1 MKDDAER
8 RLDGFPSVDDRI
20 AMKDLPQH
28 LRIRY
33 QAFARGDKALQQNLG
48 IRFVRMRGPNDVH
61 RHIRVNEDQ
70 LRYPRS
76 ISSSMVLISA
86 VGNANPAACLTA
98 FNLVSESVAGSRRAC
113 PVRGAAGYTT
123 NMWIVRLA
131 LGRPYTFV
139 VMAVLIAVLGGIAIV
154 TMPVDIFPYID
165 IPIVS
170 VLYSYGGLSP
180 DDMEKRVLTPFERSL
195 TSNVNDIEHIE
206 SQAYNGYAVTRIYF
220 HPNVNVDMALA
231 QTSATMNT
239 SLRQMPPGMFPANI
253 LKFDA
258 ASVPILQLGL
268 SSGTLREQEIF
279 DLGNNFIRTP
289 LGTVQGASVS
299 YPFGGKSRSIIVD
312 LNPDELY
319 AKQLSPIDVSNAINL
334 QNLILPAGTAKLAG
348 TEYQVRVNSSPS
360 ILDELNNLPIRNVNG
375 AVVYVRDVA
384 QVRDGF
390 QVQQNIVRTNGK
402 RGVMIT
408 ITRNGKASTL
418 DIVDKVKAA
427 LPRILANVTPEL
439 KVVPLADQSV
449 FVRASIQSV
458 LREALLAATLTGLMI
473 LLFLG
478 SWRSTLI
485 VCISIPLSILTSL
498 SVLSLLGQTINVM
511 TLGGLA
517 LAVGILVDDA
527 TVEIENTHRNLA
539 MRKPILRAVLD
550 GASQIAV
557 PTFVATLAICIV
569 FVPVLLL
576 TGTSR
581 YLFTPL
587 AMAVVFAM
595 LASYLLSRTLVPTMM
610 AGLLGKELEHYIS
623 GGHAS
628 GGGILGAVHER
639 FNRFFE
645 RTRYYY
651 EGLLEFALRR
661 RAPVLA
667 GFLAFSLLS
676 LGLFHF
682 IGEDF
687 FPNVDSG
694 QMRLHARCPPGTR
707 LEETEARFADLE
719 REIRS
724 VIPPGEIEML
734 LDNIGIPNSWP
745 AIAQGDIPT
754 ISAADGEILISLNK
768 EKHGPTAVYEARLR
782 ERLNRKF
789 PGTDFFFQP
798 ANITSQ
804 IINFGLPAPIDLQ
817 VVGRNAE
824 ANYQVARR
832 LVERISHIPGAADVH
847 IHQVVA
853 QPEIRLNV
861 DRTRAALSGL
871 TQRDVTSSMLVSLS
885 GSGTYAPNFWLNPA
899 NGVNYG
905 IGVQTPQYRI
915 DSLDALLRTPV
926 SPGNLGVNL
935 TTPGSQAGAAATTPS
950 FTAAAPA
957 GATQAYGNPAAIAP
971 STQLLTNLVS
981 VQRGYTPVIVNHYN
995 VWPVFDVYA
1004 NVAGWDLGGVGREVR
1019 RIMSE
1024 EESKLPRGTTLN
1036 LRGQVETMQTSF
1048 VRLGLGLLFA
1058 VVLVYL
1064 LMTVNFQSCVDPFII
1079 LMALPG
1085 AVTGIVWMLFL
1096 TGTTFSVPSLMGSM
1110 MCIGVA
1116 TANSILMV
1124 TFAND
1129 QREEGLDA
1137 RQAMLAAGFARIRP
1151 VLMTATAMI
1160 LGMLPMALGFGE
1172 GGEQNA
1178 PLGRAVIGG
1187 LLLATINT
1195 LFVVPIVYTYLR
1207 TKPPVDHQRRLSEV
1221 ESR

>member
-1 MKDDAER
+1 
-8 RLDGFPSVDDRI
+8 
-20 AMKDLPQH
+20 
-28 LRIRY
+28 
-33 QAFARGDKALQQNLG
+33 
-48 IRFVRMRGPNDVH
+48 
-61 RHIRVNEDQ
+61 
-70 LRYPRS
+70 
-76 ISSSMVLISA
+76 
-86 VGNANPAACLTA
+86 
-98 FNLVSESVAGSRRAC
+98 
-113 PVRGAAGYTT
+113 
-123 NMWIVRLA
+123 MWIVRLA

-139 VMAVLIAVLGGIAIV
+139 VMAVLIAILGGTAIA
-154 TMPVDIFPYID
+154 TMPIDIFPYID

-170 VLYSYGGLSP
+170 VLYAYTGLSP
-180 DDMEKRVLTPFERSL
+180 DEMEKRVLTPFERSL

-239 SLRQMPPGMFPANI
+239 ALRQMPPGMFPANI
-253 LKFDA
+253 LKYDA

-268 SSGTLREQEIF
+268 TSKTLREHEIF

-299 YPFGGKSRSIIVD
+299 YPFGGKSRAVMVD
-312 LNPDELY
+312 LNLEELY

-348 TEYQVRVNSSPS
+348 TEYQVRVNSSPG
-360 ILDELNNLPIRNVNG
+360 ILDELNNLPIRNING
-375 AVVYVRDVA
+375 ATVYVKDVA
-384 QVRDGF
+384 HVRDGF
-390 QVQQNIVRTNGK
+390 QPQTNIVRTNGN
-402 RGVMIT
+402 RGVLMT

-418 DIVDKVKAA
+418 SIVNQVKEA

-439 KVVPLADQSV
+439 KVIPLADQSV
-449 FVRASIQSV
+449 FVRASIESV
-458 LREALLAATLTGLMI
+458 VREGLLAATLTGLMI

-498 SVLSLLGQTINVM
+498 SILSLLGQTINVM
-511 TLGGLA
+511 TLGGLS

-539 MRKPILRAVLD
+539 MRKSLIRAVLD

-557 PTFVATLAICIV
+557 PTFVATLSICIV

-576 TGTSR
+576 TGTAR

-595 LASYLLSRTLVPTMM
+595 MASYLLSRTLVPTMM
-610 AGLLGKELEHYIS
+610 AYLLGKELHLYEDERHSS
-623 GGHAS
+623 GRGLLHRMHA
-628 GGGILGAVHER
+628 R
-639 FNRFFE
+639 FNSLFE
-645 RTRYYY
+645 RLRFRYM
-651 EGLLEFALRR
+651 GLLDFALSH

-667 GFLAFSLLS
+667 GFLGFSLLS
-676 LGLFHF
+676 LGLLRL
-682 IGEDF
+682 IGQDF

-694 QMRLHARCPPGTR
+694 QMRLHARGPAGTR
-707 LEETEARFADLE
+707 IEETEARFAAIE
-719 REIRS
+719 REIRAE
-724 VIPPGEIEML
+724 IPSDEIEML
-734 LDNIGIPNSWP
+734 IDNIGIPNSWP

-768 EKHGPTAVYEARLR
+768 EHHSPTAEYETRLR
-782 ERLNRKF
+782 KRLNEKF
-789 PGTDFFFQP
+789 ADMDFFFQP

-817 VVGRNAE
+817 VVGRDAE
-824 ANYQVARR
+824 ANYKVAQH
-832 LVERISHIPGAADVH
+832 LASRIARIPGAADVH

-861 DRTRAALSGL
+861 DRTRAAQLGL
-871 TQRDVTSSMLVSLS
+871 TQRDVTSSMLISLS

-899 NGVNYG
+899 NGVNYS
-905 IGVQTPQYRI
+905 IGVQTPQYKI
-915 DSLDALLRTPV
+915 DSLDALLRTPI
-926 SPGNLGVNL
+926 SPSNTMVTM
-935 TTPGSQAGAAATTPS
+935 TTPGSQAGGAATNLA

-957 GATQAYGNPAAIAP
+957 GSSQAYGNPGALSA
-971 STQLLTNLVS
+971 STQMLTNLVS
-981 VQRGYTPVIVNHYN
+981 TQRSYTPVIVNHYN
-995 VWPVFDVYA
+995 VMPVFDIYA
-1004 NVAGWDLGGVGREVR
+1004 NVANWDLGSVGKEVR
-1019 RIMSE
+1019 SIMRE
-1024 EESKLPRGTTLN
+1024 EESKLPRGTTLT

-1048 VRLGLGLLFA
+1048 FRLGLGLIFA
-1058 VVLVYL
+1058 VILVYL
-1064 LMTVNFQSCVDPFII
+1064 LMTVNFQSWMDPFII

-1085 AVTGIVWMLFL
+1085 ALSGILWMLFV
-1096 TGTTFSVPSLMGSM
+1096 TGTTLSVPSLMGSI

-1116 TANSILMV
+1116 TANSILVV

-1129 QREEGLDA
+1129 ERQRGLNGQ
-1137 RQAMLAAGFARIRP
+1137 QAILSAGHARIRP

-1160 LGMLPMALGFGE
+1160 LGMLPMSLGLGE

-1187 LLLATINT
+1187 LLLATVNT
-1195 LFVVPIVYTYLR
+1195 LFVVPIVYSYLR
-1207 TKPPVDHQRRLSEV
+1207 KKPPVDHQRRLIEM
-1221 ESR
+1221 EAE